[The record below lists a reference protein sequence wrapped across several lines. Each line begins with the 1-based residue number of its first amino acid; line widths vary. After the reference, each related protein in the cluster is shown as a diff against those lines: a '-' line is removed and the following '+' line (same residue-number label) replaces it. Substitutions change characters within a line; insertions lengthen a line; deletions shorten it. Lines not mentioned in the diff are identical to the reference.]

1 VRRYNL
7 LRRAARDFDQVLISF
22 ADQLETPP
30 PELREIAVE
39 IVQVRRAGTHLK
51 RSTDRPDVVEEF
63 DALDFRAALGETV
76 RKWRPAVAQLE
87 FTQMAQYAADCAPAP
102 TILVEHDVT
111 LDLYQQ
117 LLDQNDDW
125 ETRRQLERWRRFETA
140 AWRQVDCVVTM
151 SEKDRR
157 AVAGARVEVLANG
170 VDLERFRPAASE
182 PEPGRILFIG
192 SFAHLPNVLAVDF
205 FLRQVWP
212 RLKDLGPAFHL
223 IAGARP
229 RYFLEFYREQVELNL
244 DLPGVQVEEF
254 VADVRPAYQRAS
266 VVVAPLVASAGTNIK
281 IMEAMAMGKAVVS
294 TPAGVN
300 GLDLAW
306 GADVV
311 VAETG
316 ESMAAAIRDLL
327 TDAGRRRAIER
338 QARATVEARYDWD
351 AIARR
356 QKRIYDSLVS
366 AALDSVRR
374 FEDTR

>member
-1 VRRYNL
+1 
-7 LRRAARDFDQVLISF
+7 
-22 ADQLETPP
+22 
-30 PELREIAVE
+30 
-39 IVQVRRAGTHLK
+39 
-51 RSTDRPDVVEEF
+51 
-63 DALDFRAALGETV
+63 
-76 RKWRPAVAQLE
+76 VAQLE
-87 FTQMAQYAADCAPAP
+87 FTQMAQYAADCAPAR

-111 LDLYQQ
+111 LDLYEQ
-117 LLDQNDDW
+117 LLSQNDDW
-125 ETRRQLERWRRFETA
+125 ETRRQLERWRRFETD

-151 SEKDRR
+151 SEKD
-157 AVAGARVEVLANG
+157 ARLIGRQECLPHVVPNG

-212 RLKDLGPAFHL
+212 RLQDLGPAFHV

-244 DLPGVQVEEF
+244 DPPGVEVEEF
-254 VADVRPAYQRAS
+254 VADVRPAYERAS

-281 IMEAMAMGKAVVS
+281 IMEAMAMGKAIVS

-300 GLDLAW
+300 GLDLDW
-306 GADVV
+306 GGDAI

-338 QARATVEARYDWD
+338 RARATVEARYGWD

-356 QKRIYDSLVS
+356 QKRIYDSL
-366 AALDSVRR
+366 L
-374 FEDTR
+374 